1 MGLGSV
7 GAERYDRVMN
17 GRWIR
22 SVFLVCVTCLIWFAL
37 WPSAASANEASMRP
51 RFDLLFR
58 IGFAGQIRSDPGV
71 GGAGSVDA
79 DSSPGVDL
87 RGDIPVAK
95 YVTLGPQLSVYAIRA
110 DSPNLDRNPVV
121 DISPFI
127 KGRYPFRAGKKK
139 AEAYGLLQVGLS
151 MVFLRDST
159 DRFGPGWN
167 IGLTPGFQI
176 LLRRRFGLLTELG
189 WLRTQGNFT
198 GANLI
203 LNQGVWRIGFVF

>member
-1 MGLGSV
+1 MGSV
-7 GAERYDRVMN
+7 GAERYDRIMN
-17 GRWIR
+17 GRRLR
-22 SVFLVCVTCLIWFAL
+22 SGLLVCAACLTCFAL
-37 WPSAASANEASMRP
+37 WPITATANEASMRP

-58 IGFAGQIRSDPGV
+58 IGFAGKIRSDPGV
-71 GGAGSVDA
+71 GGTSVDA

-95 YVTLGPQLSVYAIRA
+95 YVTLGPQLSVYAVRA
-110 DSPNLDRNPVV
+110 DFPNLDRNPVV
-121 DISPFI
+121 DVSPFI

-139 AEAYGLLQVGLS
+139 AEAYGLFQVGLS
-151 MVFLRDST
+151 MVFLREST
-159 DRFGPGWN
+159 GASDRFGPGWN

-198 GANLI
+198 GGNLI